1 MLKLFTANYLIDIV
15 AKIAK
20 KIYSKQKMR
29 LYYIFLLKKHKNDIP
44 LHIII
49 IYKDMVIG
57 YTTGVYDLFHI
68 GHLNLLKNAKGMCDK
83 LVVGV
88 TVDELVAY
96 KGKRSMIPFEDR
108 IEIVRSIKYV
118 DAAVP
123 QYDMNKLEA
132 CKKLGAKFLFVGDDW
147 YGTEKWQQYEKEFA
161 EAGIQI
167 VYFPYTK
174 GISSTKINEA
184 LNAVRGQDLTDV
196 K

>member
-1 MLKLFTANYLIDIV
+1 M
-15 AKIAK
+15 
-20 KIYSKQKMR
+20 
-29 LYYIFLLKKHKNDIP
+29 
-44 LHIII
+44 III
-49 IYKDMVIG
+49 LEMIIG

-83 LVVGV
+83 LIVGV

-96 KGKRSMIPFEDR
+96 KGKKSMIPFEDR

-123 QYDMNKLEA
+123 QYDMDKLSA

-147 YGTEKWQQYEKEFA
+147 YGTEKWREYERQFKE
-161 EAGIQI
+161 EGIQI

-174 GISSTKINEA
+174 GVSSTKINEA
-184 LNAVRGQDLTDV
+184 LNAVRGHNLTDL